1 MDIYYLFIW
10 AMGLR
15 GTCGRGLRPLAAA
28 KQLAKDWTCQQ
39 IELCCCSFSFG
50 LFWVAAIVIEM
61 SFRVK
66 NSWTCWKKVHVSHSY
81 RSQMSNWPLETEYGH
96 RISNKMKLL
105 LKAILSSICNYK
117 SIKSKIVQYFSQ
129 CAKGGWWGMRLL
141 RCQTV
146 DVEHVA

>member
-1 MDIYYLFIW
+1 
-10 AMGLR
+10 MGLR

-66 NSWTCWKKVHVSHSY
+66 NS
-81 RSQMSNWPLETEYGH
+81 
-96 RISNKMKLL
+96 
-105 LKAILSSICNYK
+105 
-117 SIKSKIVQYFSQ
+117 
-129 CAKGGWWGMRLL
+129 
-141 RCQTV
+141 
-146 DVEHVA
+146 